1 MADGVAFLI
10 PVRRYR
16 ELPGSFKWPDAIRLN
31 SSRDVDALP
40 LGQLTE
46 DLKRFVGGRVL
57 SSFDGVGRGNVVIR
71 RDPTVKAAEGYRLEV
86 QKNGVAV
93 GASTDAGAFY
103 GIQTLRELVRA
114 HGEKLPCCRI
124 DDAPD
129 FARRGVY
136 YDVARGKV
144 PTVETMKAIIERLAH
159 WKINEFQIYIKN
171 TFTWAAHPD
180 IGKGFSPY
188 TPEDILAI
196 QAHCRLHHVRF
207 VPSMATLSH
216 NELIL
221 QLPNYMHLAEKPGH
235 GGWEGGTMLCPT
247 DPKAFRLTEDLYREF
262 VPLFEADDM
271 NCCCD
276 EPWELGQGRSKRTA
290 DRIGRGRVYLNYLLK
305 LHKLCGKLGKR
316 MNIWGDIVLK
326 YPELIPEFPKD
337 VVMLNWDYAARGTL
351 MRRTR
356 EFVEA
361 GLPAMVCPGTSGWQR
376 HGTDLPNAMAN
387 VTNFVRTGRRLRVE
401 GVLNT
406 DWGDF
411 GHRNPL
417 GVSLHGYAHGA
428 ARSWYGAGV
437 DDAEFTR
444 TFAAQT
450 FADHNGRLA
459 DAIRTLGE
467 VAALVNPDS
476 RCLYHALVEPLRG
489 PSNRFVKRF
498 RRESLVGHY
507 PAQYPGMI
515 ELGKTEALESVIDM
529 LSIADLWPDPDPDLP
544 EFELQALADY
554 RLATAMDTLAAE
566 RALLGQAYRAGC
578 KIPAAE
584 FRTWADAMG
593 ELRSGFQA
601 LWLSRFR
608 QSKLADNLRLMKAAE
623 SECRQTP
630 DRPSRRKV

>member
-1 MADGVAFLI
+1 MSSGASFLI
-10 PVRRYR
+10 PVRRCR
-16 ELPGSFKWPDAIRLN
+16 ELPGLFTWPDVIRLN
-31 SSRDVDALP
+31 SSRDADGLP
-40 LGQLTE
+40 LGQLAL
-46 DLKRFVGGRVL
+46 DLRRHLGGRV
-57 SSFDGVGRGNVVIR
+57 SCRFNAAGEGTVVVR
-71 RDPTVKAAEGYRLEV
+71 RDPSIRAREGYRLVVEKKQV
-86 QKNGVAV
+86 VIS
-93 GASTDAGAFY
+93 ASADAGVYY
-103 GIQTLRELVRA
+103 GIQTLRELVAAAGR
-114 HGEKLPCCRI
+114 KLSCCRI

-144 PTVETMKAIIERLAH
+144 PTVETLKELIERLAH
-159 WKINEFQIYIKN
+159 WKLNEFQIYIKN
-171 TFTWAAHPD
+171 TFTWAAHPA

-216 NELIL
+216 AELIL
-221 QLPNYMHLAEKPGH
+221 QHPEYIHLAEKPGH
-235 GGWEGGTMLCPT
+235 AGWEGGTMLCPT
-247 DPKAFRLTEDLYREF
+247 DPKAFRLTEDLYSEF
-262 VPLFEADDM
+262 VPLFEAEDM

-290 DRIGRGRVYLNYLLK
+290 DRIGRGRVYLNFLLR
-305 LHKLCGKLGKR
+305 LHKLCDKHGKR

-337 VVMLNWDYAARGTL
+337 VVMLNWDYAAKGSL
-351 MRRTR
+351 MPRTR
-356 EFVEA
+356 EFSEA
-361 GLPAMVCPGTSGWQR
+361 GLSTMVCPGTSSWQR

-387 VTNFVRTGRRLRVE
+387 VTNFVRAGKRHKAE

-428 ARSWYGAGV
+428 ARAWYGAGV
-437 DDAEFTR
+437 DDATFTQ

-450 FADHNGRLA
+450 FGDRSGRLA

-467 VAALVNPDS
+467 VAGLVNPDS
-476 RCLYHALVEPLRG
+476 RCLYHALVEPLRE

-498 RRESLVGHY
+498 RRVSLVGHY
-507 PAQYPGMI
+507 PDQFPSMI
-515 ELGKTEALESVIDM
+515 ERGKTDALASVVDM
-529 LSIADLWPDPDPDLP
+529 LSVPGLWPEPDSALLD
-544 EFELQALADY
+544 FELHALADY
-554 RLATAMDTLAAE
+554 RLAAAMDTLAAE
-566 RALLGQAYRAGC
+566 RSLLGQAYRSGC

-584 FRTWADAMG
+584 FTAWADAMAS
-593 ELRSGFQA
+593 LRDGFET
-601 LWLSRFR
+601 LWRTRFR
-608 QSKLADNLRLMKAAE
+608 PSKLSDNLRLMRAAE
-623 SECRQTP
+623 AECRQLA
-630 DRPSRRKV
+630 K